1 MAKRTITVD
10 MTGVE
15 TFSKV
20 SEGIHTAKVK
30 EINTTTTQAGDDAL
44 QVIFEVIKG
53 EDKGGRVF
61 ETFTL
66 IDKALWKFKAF
77 LKAIGVKHEGK
88 IKIDL
93 DKLIGKTCDIEV
105 FWNEYNGQT
114 YTKISDYFPIG
125 KTAYDEEEDEEEE
138 QEEDEEEEQ
147 EEEQE
152 EVKPAK
158 RGRPAKNK
166 KPIKKEEP
174 EEDEEDDDFDDD
186 EEEEEEEEEE
196 VKPAKRS
203 KAAKEKKVAKSKK
216 AVKEPEPEDEDDD
229 FDDDDDDEWDD

>member
-125 KTAYDEEEDEEEE
+125 KTAYDEEEDEE
-138 QEEDEEEEQ
+138 
-147 EEEQE
+147 
-152 EVKPAK
+152 
-158 RGRPAKNK
+158 
-166 KPIKKEEP
+166 
-174 EEDEEDDDFDDD
+174 DDDFDDD
-186 EEEEEEEEEE
+186 EEDEEEE

>member
-125 KTAYDEEEDEEEE
+125 KTAYDEEEDEE
-138 QEEDEEEEQ
+138 DE

-186 EEEEEEEEEE
+186 EEDEEEEE

>member
-1 MAKRTITVD
+1 MAKRVVSVD

-20 SEGIHTAKVK
+20 SEGIHTVRVK
-30 EINTTTTQAGDDAL
+30 EINTSTTQAGDDAL
-44 QVIFEVIKG
+44 QVVFQVTKG
-53 EDKGGRVF
+53 NDKGGRLF

-77 LKAIGVKHEGK
+77 LKAVGAKHEGK

-93 DKLIGKTCDIEV
+93 DKLIGKICDVEV

-114 YTKISDYFPIG
+114 YAKISDYYPLG
-125 KTAYDEEEDEEEE
+125 KTSYDDDTEEEDADDDM
-138 QEEDEEEEQ
+138 DE
-147 EEEQE
+147 
-152 EVKPAK
+152 A
-158 RGRPAKNK
+158 
-166 KPIKKEEP
+166 
-174 EEDEEDDDFDDD
+174 EDEED
-186 EEEEEEEEEE
+186 EEEEE

-216 AVKEPEPEDEDDD
+216 VVKEPEPEDEDDD
-229 FDDDDDDEWDD
+229 FDDDDDDEWDED

>member
-93 DKLIGKTCDIEV
+93 DKLIGKICDVEV

-114 YTKISDYFPIG
+114 YTKISDYYPIG
-125 KTAYDEEEDEEEE
+125 KTAYDDE
-138 QEEDEEEEQ
+138 EEDEEEEQ

-174 EEDEEDDDFDDD
+174 EDEEDDDFDDD

-216 AVKEPEPEDEDDD
+216 AVKEPEPEEEEDDD
-229 FDDDDDDEWDD
+229 FDDDDDDEWDED

>member
-138 QEEDEEEEQ
+138 QEEEEQ

-186 EEEEEEEEEE
+186 EEDEEEEE

-216 AVKEPEPEDEDDD
+216 VVKEPEPEDEDDD

>member
-138 QEEDEEEEQ
+138 QEEEEQ

-174 EEDEEDDDFDDD
+174 EDEEDDDFDDD
-186 EEEEEEEEEE
+186 EEEEEEE

>member
-93 DKLIGKTCDIEV
+93 DKLIGKICDVEV

-138 QEEDEEEEQ
+138 QEE
-147 EEEQE
+147 EQE

-158 RGRPAKNK
+158 RSRPAKNK

-174 EEDEEDDDFDDD
+174 EDEEDDDFDDD
-186 EEEEEEEEEE
+186 EDEEEE

-216 AVKEPEPEDEDDD
+216 AVKEPEPEEEEDDD
-229 FDDDDDDEWDD
+229 FDDDDDDEWDED

>member
-30 EINTTTTQAGDDAL
+30 EINTTATQAGDDAL

-114 YTKISDYFPIG
+114 YAKISDYFPIG
-125 KTAYDEEEDEEEE
+125 KTAYDE
-138 QEEDEEEEQ
+138 EEDEEEEQ

-186 EEEEEEEEEE
+186 EEDEEEEE

-216 AVKEPEPEDEDDD
+216 VVKEPEPEDEDDD

>member
-20 SEGIHTAKVK
+20 SEGVHTAKVK

-174 EEDEEDDDFDDD
+174 EEDEE
-186 EEEEEEEEEE
+186 
-196 VKPAKRS
+196 
-203 KAAKEKKVAKSKK
+203 
-216 AVKEPEPEDEDDD
+216 EDDD

>member
-114 YTKISDYFPIG
+114 YAKISDYFPIG
-125 KTAYDEEEDEEEE
+125 KTAYDE
-138 QEEDEEEEQ
+138 EEDEEEEQ

-186 EEEEEEEEEE
+186 EEDEEEE

>member
-1 MAKRTITVD
+1 MAKRVVSVD

-20 SEGIHTAKVK
+20 SEGIHTVRVK
-30 EINTTTTQAGDDAL
+30 EINTSTTQAGDDAL
-44 QVIFEVIKG
+44 QVVFEVTKG
-53 EDKGGRVF
+53 NDKGGRLF

-77 LKAIGVKHEGK
+77 LKAVGAKHEGK
-88 IKIDL
+88 IKINL
-93 DKLIGKTCDIEV
+93 DKLIGKICDVEV

-114 YTKISDYFPIG
+114 YAKISDYFPIG

-138 QEEDEEEEQ
+138 QEE
-147 EEEQE
+147 EQE
-152 EVKPAK
+152 EVKPVK

-174 EEDEEDDDFDDD
+174 EEDEEEDDDFDDD
-186 EEEEEEEEEE
+186 EEEEE

-229 FDDDDDDEWDD
+229 FDDFDDDDDDEWDED

>member
-93 DKLIGKTCDIEV
+93 DKLIGKICDIEV

-125 KTAYDEEEDEEEE
+125 KTAYDEEE
-138 QEEDEEEEQ
+138 Q

-152 EVKPAK
+152 EVKPVK

-174 EEDEEDDDFDDD
+174 EEDEEEDDDFDDD
-186 EEEEEEEEEE
+186 EEDEEEE

-229 FDDDDDDEWDD
+229 FDDDEDDEWDD

>member
-114 YTKISDYFPIG
+114 YAKISDYFPIG
-125 KTAYDEEEDEEEE
+125 KTAYDE
-138 QEEDEEEEQ
+138 EEDEEEEQ

-186 EEEEEEEEEE
+186 EEDEEEEE

-216 AVKEPEPEDEDDD
+216 VVKEPEPEDEDDD
-229 FDDDDDDEWDD
+229 FDDDEDDEWDD

>member
-15 TFSKV
+15 TFSRV

-30 EINTTTTQAGDDAL
+30 EINTTSTQAGDDAL

-114 YTKISDYFPIG
+114 YAKISDYFPIG
-125 KTAYDEEEDEEEE
+125 KTAYDE
-138 QEEDEEEEQ
+138 EEDEEEEQ

-186 EEEEEEEEEE
+186 EEDEEEEE

-216 AVKEPEPEDEDDD
+216 VVKEPEPEDEDDD
-229 FDDDDDDEWDD
+229 FDDDEDDEWDD

>member
-125 KTAYDEEEDEEEE
+125 KTAYDEEE
-138 QEEDEEEEQ
+138 
-147 EEEQE
+147 EQE

-186 EEEEEEEEEE
+186 EEDEEEEE

>member
-93 DKLIGKTCDIEV
+93 DKLIGKICDVEV

-125 KTAYDEEEDEEEE
+125 KTAYDEEEDEE
-138 QEEDEEEEQ
+138 
-147 EEEQE
+147 
-152 EVKPAK
+152 
-158 RGRPAKNK
+158 
-166 KPIKKEEP
+166 
-174 EEDEEDDDFDDD
+174 DDDFDDD
-186 EEEEEEEEEE
+186 EEEEEEE

-216 AVKEPEPEDEDDD
+216 AVKEPEPEEEEDDD
-229 FDDDDDDEWDD
+229 FDDDDDDEWDED

>member
-77 LKAIGVKHEGK
+77 LKAIGVKHEGN

-114 YTKISDYFPIG
+114 YSQISDSFPIG
-125 KTAYDEEEDEEEE
+125 KTAYDDE
-138 QEEDEEEEQ
+138 
-147 EEEQE
+147 
-152 EVKPAK
+152 
-158 RGRPAKNK
+158 
-166 KPIKKEEP
+166 
-174 EEDEEDDDFDDD
+174 EEDDDFDDD
-186 EEEEEEEEEE
+186 EEDEEEEE

-203 KAAKEKKVAKSKK
+203 KAVKEKKVAKSKK

>member
-1 MAKRTITVD
+1 MAKRVVSVD

-20 SEGIHTAKVK
+20 SEGIHTVRVK
-30 EINTTTTQAGDDAL
+30 EINTSTTQAGDDAL
-44 QVIFEVIKG
+44 QVVFEVTKG
-53 EDKGGRVF
+53 NDKGGRLF

-77 LKAIGVKHEGK
+77 LKAVGAKHEGK
-88 IKIDL
+88 IKINL
-93 DKLIGKTCDIEV
+93 DKLIGKICDVEV

-114 YTKISDYFPIG
+114 YAKISDYFPIG

-138 QEEDEEEEQ
+138 QEE
-147 EEEQE
+147 EQE
-152 EVKPAK
+152 EVKPVK

-174 EEDEEDDDFDDD
+174 EEDEEEDDDFDDD
-186 EEEEEEEEEE
+186 EEEEE

-203 KAAKEKKVAKSKK
+203 KAAKEKKAAKSKK
-216 AVKEPEPEDEDDD
+216 AVKEPEPEDDDEDEDDD
-229 FDDDDDDEWDD
+229 FDDDDDDEWDED

>member
-77 LKAIGVKHEGK
+77 LKAIGVNHEGK

-138 QEEDEEEEQ
+138 QEE
-147 EEEQE
+147 EQE
-152 EVKPAK
+152 EVKPVK

-174 EEDEEDDDFDDD
+174 EEDEEEDDDFDDD
-186 EEEEEEEEEE
+186 EEDEEEG

-203 KAAKEKKVAKSKK
+203 KATKEKKVAKSKK

-229 FDDDDDDEWDD
+229 FDDDEDDEWDD

>member
-1 MAKRTITVD
+1 MAKRVVSVD

-20 SEGIHTAKVK
+20 SEGIHTVRVK
-30 EINTTTTQAGDDAL
+30 EINTSTTQAGDDAL
-44 QVIFEVIKG
+44 QVVFEVTKG
-53 EDKGGRVF
+53 NDKGGRLF

-77 LKAIGVKHEGK
+77 LKAVGAKHEGK

-93 DKLIGKTCDIEV
+93 DKLIGKICDVEV

-114 YTKISDYFPIG
+114 YAKISDYYPLG
-125 KTAYDEEEDEEEE
+125 KTSYDDDTED
-138 QEEDEEEEQ
+138 
-147 EEEQE
+147 
-152 EVKPAK
+152 
-158 RGRPAKNK
+158 
-166 KPIKKEEP
+166 
-174 EEDEEDDDFDDD
+174 EDDDFDDD
-186 EEEEEEEEEE
+186 EEDEEEEE

-216 AVKEPEPEDEDDD
+216 VVKEPEPEDEDDD
-229 FDDDDDDEWDD
+229 FDDDDDDEWDED

>member
-93 DKLIGKTCDIEV
+93 DKLIGKICDVEV

-114 YTKISDYFPIG
+114 YTKISDYYPIG
-125 KTAYDEEEDEEEE
+125 KTAYDE
-138 QEEDEEEEQ
+138 EEDEEEEQ

-174 EEDEEDDDFDDD
+174 EDEEDDDFDDD
-186 EEEEEEEEEE
+186 EEEEEEE

-216 AVKEPEPEDEDDD
+216 AVKEPEPEEEEDDD
-229 FDDDDDDEWDD
+229 FDDDDDDEWDED

>member
-93 DKLIGKTCDIEV
+93 DKLIGKICDVEV

-138 QEEDEEEEQ
+138 QEE
-147 EEEQE
+147 EQE

-174 EEDEEDDDFDDD
+174 EDEEDDDFDDD

-216 AVKEPEPEDEDDD
+216 AVKEPEPEEEEDDD
-229 FDDDDDDEWDD
+229 FDDDDDDEWDED

>member
-1 MAKRTITVD
+1 MAKRVVSVD

-20 SEGIHTAKVK
+20 SEGIHTVRVK
-30 EINTTTTQAGDDAL
+30 EINTSTTQAGDDAL
-44 QVIFEVIKG
+44 QVVFQVTKG
-53 EDKGGRVF
+53 NDKGGRLF

-77 LKAIGVKHEGK
+77 LKAVGAKHEGK

-93 DKLIGKTCDIEV
+93 DKLIGKICDVEV

-114 YTKISDYFPIG
+114 YAKISDYYPLG
-125 KTAYDEEEDEEEE
+125 KTSYDDDTEEEDADD
-138 QEEDEEEEQ
+138 EDE
-147 EEEQE
+147 
-152 EVKPAK
+152 
-158 RGRPAKNK
+158 
-166 KPIKKEEP
+166 
-174 EEDEEDDDFDDD
+174 DDD
-186 EEEEEEEEEE
+186 EEDEEEE

-216 AVKEPEPEDEDDD
+216 AVKEPEPEDDDEDEDDD
-229 FDDDDDDEWDD
+229 FDDDDDDEWDED

>member
-114 YTKISDYFPIG
+114 YSKISDYFPIG
-125 KTAYDEEEDEEEE
+125 KTAYDDE
-138 QEEDEEEEQ
+138 
-147 EEEQE
+147 
-152 EVKPAK
+152 
-158 RGRPAKNK
+158 
-166 KPIKKEEP
+166 
-174 EEDEEDDDFDDD
+174 EEDDDFDDD
-186 EEEEEEEEEE
+186 EEEEEEE

-229 FDDDDDDEWDD
+229 FDDDEDDEWDD

>member
-1 MAKRTITVD
+1 MTKRTITVD

-114 YTKISDYFPIG
+114 YAKISDYFPIG
-125 KTAYDEEEDEEEE
+125 KTAYDEEEDEE
-138 QEEDEEEEQ
+138 
-147 EEEQE
+147 
-152 EVKPAK
+152 
-158 RGRPAKNK
+158 
-166 KPIKKEEP
+166 
-174 EEDEEDDDFDDD
+174 DDDFDDD
-186 EEEEEEEEEE
+186 EEDEEEEE

>member
-30 EINTTTTQAGDDAL
+30 EINATTTQAGDDAL

-53 EDKGGRVF
+53 EGKGGRVF
-61 ETFTL
+61 ENFTL

-88 IKIDL
+88 IKINL

-105 FWNEYNGQT
+105 FWSKYNGQT

-138 QEEDEEEEQ
+138 QEE
-147 EEEQE
+147 EQE
-152 EVKPAK
+152 EVKPVK

-174 EEDEEDDDFDDD
+174 EEDEEEDDDFDDD
-186 EEEEEEEEEE
+186 EEDEEEEEEE

>member
-138 QEEDEEEEQ
+138 QEE
-147 EEEQE
+147 EQE

-186 EEEEEEEEEE
+186 EEDEEEEE

-216 AVKEPEPEDEDDD
+216 VVKEPEPEDEDDD
-229 FDDDDDDEWDD
+229 FDDDDDDDDDEWDD

>member
-138 QEEDEEEEQ
+138 QEE
-147 EEEQE
+147 EQE

-174 EEDEEDDDFDDD
+174 EEDEEEDDDFDDD
-186 EEEEEEEEEE
+186 EEEEE

-229 FDDDDDDEWDD
+229 FDDDDDDDDDEWDD

>member
-77 LKAIGVKHEGK
+77 LKTIGVKHEGK

-125 KTAYDEEEDEEEE
+125 KTAYDEEEDEE
-138 QEEDEEEEQ
+138 
-147 EEEQE
+147 
-152 EVKPAK
+152 
-158 RGRPAKNK
+158 
-166 KPIKKEEP
+166 
-174 EEDEEDDDFDDD
+174 DDDFDDD
-186 EEEEEEEEEE
+186 EEEEEEE

>member
-1 MAKRTITVD
+1 MEKRTITVD

-138 QEEDEEEEQ
+138 QEE
-147 EEEQE
+147 
-152 EVKPAK
+152 
-158 RGRPAKNK
+158 
-166 KPIKKEEP
+166 
-174 EEDEEDDDFDDD
+174 
-186 EEEEEEEEEE
+186 EE

>member
-186 EEEEEEEEEE
+186 EEDEEEEE

-216 AVKEPEPEDEDDD
+216 VVKEPEPEDEDDD

>member
-125 KTAYDEEEDEEEE
+125 KTAYDDE
-138 QEEDEEEEQ
+138 EEDEEEEQ

-186 EEEEEEEEEE
+186 EEDEEEEE

-229 FDDDDDDEWDD
+229 FDDNDDDEWDD

>member
-1 MAKRTITVD
+1 MAKRVVSVD

-20 SEGIHTAKVK
+20 SEGIHTVRVK
-30 EINTTTTQAGDDAL
+30 EINTSTTQAGDDAL
-44 QVIFEVIKG
+44 QVVFQVTKG
-53 EDKGGRVF
+53 NDKGGRLF

-77 LKAIGVKHEGK
+77 LKAVGAKHEGK

-93 DKLIGKTCDIEV
+93 DKLIGKICDVEV

-114 YTKISDYFPIG
+114 YAKISDYYPLG
-125 KTAYDEEEDEEEE
+125 KTSYDDDTEEED
-138 QEEDEEEEQ
+138 
-147 EEEQE
+147 
-152 EVKPAK
+152 A
-158 RGRPAKNK
+158 
-166 KPIKKEEP
+166 
-174 EEDEEDDDFDDD
+174 DDDMD
-186 EEEEEEEEEE
+186 EAEDEEEE

-229 FDDDDDDEWDD
+229 FDDDEDDEWDD

>member
-138 QEEDEEEEQ
+138 QEE
-147 EEEQE
+147 EQE

-174 EEDEEDDDFDDD
+174 EDEEDDDFDDD
-186 EEEEEEEEEE
+186 EEEEEEE

-216 AVKEPEPEDEDDD
+216 AVKEPEPEEEEDDD
-229 FDDDDDDEWDD
+229 FDDDDDDEWDED

>member
-93 DKLIGKTCDIEV
+93 DKLIGKICDIEV

-114 YTKISDYFPIG
+114 YAKISDYFPIG

-138 QEEDEEEEQ
+138 QEEEQ
-147 EEEQE
+147 K
-152 EVKPAK
+152 EVKPVK

-174 EEDEEDDDFDDD
+174 EEDEEEDDDFDDD
-186 EEEEEEEEEE
+186 EEDEEEG

>member
-15 TFSKV
+15 TFSKA

-125 KTAYDEEEDEEEE
+125 KTAYDEEEDEE
-138 QEEDEEEEQ
+138 
-147 EEEQE
+147 
-152 EVKPAK
+152 
-158 RGRPAKNK
+158 
-166 KPIKKEEP
+166 
-174 EEDEEDDDFDDD
+174 DDDFDDD
-186 EEEEEEEEEE
+186 EEEEEEE

-216 AVKEPEPEDEDDD
+216 VAKKPEPEEDDDD
-229 FDDDDDDEWDD
+229 FDDDDDDEWDED

>member
-93 DKLIGKTCDIEV
+93 DKLIGKICDIEV

-114 YTKISDYFPIG
+114 YAKISDYFPIG
-125 KTAYDEEEDEEEE
+125 KTAYDE
-138 QEEDEEEEQ
+138 EEDEEEEQ

-186 EEEEEEEEEE
+186 EEDEEEEE

-229 FDDDDDDEWDD
+229 FDDDEDDEWDD